1 MTKKWNFFVGMDVS
15 KKTID
20 VSCNTKKI
28 HIKIDNNSQGFSV
41 LLKWFSANQID
52 VSQTIVV
59 FEYTGGYEFRLMQFC
74 ESKNID
80 YCRLPGLEIK
90 KSIGMVRGKNDKVD
104 AKRISQYAYEK
115 KESIKPSTP
124 INTIVTELKDLMNY
138 RKKLVRENAGYKSS
152 ISERKAM
159 YDVKKKDLIITSLTK
174 KLKANEK
181 LIKEIEA
188 AIEVII
194 NTDEALLLN
203 YNLLTSIKGIGSVN
217 AIMTIVIT
225 ENFTKFSN
233 ARKYAVY
240 CGVVPFDNSSG
251 SSING
256 RKKVSHL
263 ANKDVKQ
270 ELNQAAKAAMMY
282 DEETKL
288 YGERKLSM
296 GKHYKVV
303 LNNIKF
309 KLILRMFAVVNN
321 KKMYVDKYKKI
332 A

>member
-1 MTKKWNFFVGMDVS
+1 MTKKWDFFVGMDVS

-20 VSCNTKKI
+20 VSCNNKKI
-28 HIKIDNNSQGFSV
+28 HIKIDNNWQGFSV
-41 LLKWFSANQID
+41 LLKWFSTNQID
-52 VSQTIVV
+52 VSQTLVV

-115 KESIKPSTP
+115 RESIKPSTP
-124 INTIVTELKDLMNY
+124 INTIVAELKNLMNY

-174 KLKANEK
+174 KLNNNEK

-188 AIEVII
+188 AIEIII
-194 NTDEALLLN
+194 NKDDALLLN

-251 SSING
+251 SRING

-288 YGERKLSM
+288 YGERKLSL

-303 LNNIKF
+303 FNNIKF

-321 KKMYVDKYKKI
+321 KKMYMDKYKKI

>member
-1 MTKKWNFFVGMDVS
+1 
-15 KKTID
+15 
-20 VSCNTKKI
+20 
-28 HIKIDNNSQGFSV
+28 
-41 LLKWFSANQID
+41 
-52 VSQTIVV
+52 
-59 FEYTGGYEFRLMQFC
+59 
-74 ESKNID
+74 
-80 YCRLPGLEIK
+80 
-90 KSIGMVRGKNDKVD
+90 
-104 AKRISQYAYEK
+104 
-115 KESIKPSTP
+115 
-124 INTIVTELKDLMNY
+124 MNY

-233 ARKYAVY
+233 ARKCAVY